1 MAVWRSSLG
10 LGSLANVVASA
21 KNKKSVS
28 MMKIHCEFSSDLLF
42 PHPSLFRPFFVL
54 ILQFFLAPFF
64 LQLFTSVVITPLV
77 LRRIE
82 IKILCY
88 YVAHKLEGRERR
100 STMLDAHLMGRNRN
114 CVFNFLLLLLTFFLF
129 MSGNKTRINFFF
141 FSFIVTTHFE
151 RPLLPESCRSSP
163 FGGGWME
170 IKPKIHT
177 IISYMTTNGGVVFSP
192 ARINNAQHHIR
203 E

>member
-1 MAVWRSSLG
+1 
-10 LGSLANVVASA
+10 
-21 KNKKSVS
+21 
-28 MMKIHCEFSSDLLF
+28 MKIHCEFSSDLLF

-82 IKILCY
+82 IKNCVITSLTNWREER
-88 YVAHKLEGRERR
+88 EGRRCWMLTWWVEIEIVF
-100 STMLDAHLMGRNRN
+100 ST
-114 CVFNFLLLLLTFFLF
+114 FSSSYLLFFLF

-170 IKPKIHT
+170 VKPKIHT

-203 E
+203 EKISTHLN